1 MGYPP
6 PACQTSQPV
15 IRSNFGPRAVQLRQ
29 HLRAMRQQAGLTQA
43 ALAARL
49 NRTQQWVYKCE
60 SGERRLDVLEF
71 MEIADAIG
79 FDPAD
84 FLTSLRKEAPPLDAS
99 PRCDTQR
106 RRPGSSNKPTR

>member
-1 MGYPP
+1 
-6 PACQTSQPV
+6 
-15 IRSNFGPRAVQLRQ
+15 
-29 HLRAMRQQAGLTQA
+29 MRQQAGLTQA

-71 MEIADAIG
+71 LEIADAIG

-84 FLTSLRKEAPPLDAS
+84 FLKSLRKKAPPLDAS

-106 RRPGSSNKPTR
+106 PRPGSSTEPSN

>member
-1 MGYPP
+1 M
-6 PACQTSQPV
+6 
-15 IRSNFGPRAVQLRQ
+15 IRSNFGPKAVQLRE

-60 SGERRLDVLEF
+60 TGERRLDVLEF

-84 FLTSLRKEAPPLDAS
+84 FLTSLRKKAPPLNAS

-106 RRPGSSNKPTR
+106 RQPGTSTKPTR